1 MNGCR
6 CRCRSCPSQNDSP
19 ATSGQVIFRFAFA
32 RFTCIRPRH
41 ARAMRWYAHC
51 LRAPPLLHHTDANCG
66 NLTGN
71 GIYFSLLSNKY
82 IEDEL
87 PVSLAVSARFDARR
101 TQNIRQ
107 LNWKF
112 INATH
117 TGPVHILLHILHV
130 TRDSFLHIYLSILRL
145 CGLPQAR

>member
-112 INATH
+112 INAT
-117 TGPVHILLHILHV
+117 
-130 TRDSFLHIYLSILRL
+130 LSICSMQKLLRVPMSSASYRPGAYITAYSS
-145 CGLPQAR
+145 CYSR